1 LKALSCQFKSV
12 FLSAVFCMARDR
24 QPKPVK
30 LEAMSLGYYPVML
43 NLQGRHV
50 LFIGGGWETEIKIR
64 GLLEAGAKITLLST
78 GSHPELEPLE
88 HSGRIVWHRREYH
101 ASDLDGIWL
110 VMSHPVDKL
119 ENHEVFADAEARG
132 ILCNS
137 VDDPDR
143 CSFILPSVLRR
154 GDLVIGVS
162 TSGTAPAL
170 GVRIKQRLA
179 QEFGPEYTDFL
190 ALLREL
196 RPGIT
201 HGFGSFETRKKL
213 WYALIDSGALEQ
225 FQNGNSDLARDT
237 LETMIGARRTACRLE
252 RCKDCTGNC
261 AAHFN
266 LEPGLST

>member
-1 LKALSCQFKSV
+1 
-12 FLSAVFCMARDR
+12 
-24 QPKPVK
+24 
-30 LEAMSLGYYPVML
+30 MSLGYYPVML
-43 NLQGRHV
+43 NLQGRQV

-88 HSGRIVWHRREYH
+88 QSGQIVWHRREYQL
-101 ASDLDGIWL
+101 SDLDGIWL

-119 ENHEVFADAEARG
+119 ENHAVFADAEARG

-137 VDDPDR
+137 VDDPER

-179 QEFGPEYTDFL
+179 KEFGPEYTDFL

-225 FQNGNSDLARDT
+225 FQTGDSDLARDT
-237 LETMIGARRTACRLE
+237 LETMIESRRTACRLE
-252 RCKDCTGNC
+252 RCSDCKNHC

-266 LEPGLST
+266 LEPGVSA

>member
-1 LKALSCQFKSV
+1 
-12 FLSAVFCMARDR
+12 
-24 QPKPVK
+24 
-30 LEAMSLGYYPVML
+30 MSLGYYPVML

-78 GSHPELEPLE
+78 GSHPELESLE
-88 HSGRIVWHRREYH
+88 HSGQIVWHRREYQP
-101 ASDLDGIWL
+101 SDLDGVWL

-119 ENHEVFADAEARG
+119 ENHAVFADAQARG

-137 VDDPDR
+137 VDDPER

-225 FQNGNSDLARDT
+225 FQSGDAGLARRT
-237 LETMIGARRTACRLE
+237 LETMIESRREACRLE
-252 RCKDCTGNC
+252 RCKDCKNHC

-266 LEPGLST
+266 LEPVVSA

>member
-1 LKALSCQFKSV
+1 VNAGF
-12 FLSAVFCMARDR
+12 
-24 QPKPVK
+24 
-30 LEAMSLGYYPVML
+30 YPVML
-43 NLQGRHV
+43 NLQARRV

-64 GLLEAGAKITLLST
+64 GLLEAGAQITLLSF
-78 GSHPELEPLE
+78 GHHPELEPLE
-88 HSGRIVWHRREYH
+88 DSGQIVWHRRNYQP
-101 ASDLDGIWL
+101 SDLDGVWL
-110 VMSHPVDKL
+110 VMAHPVNKL
-119 ENHEVFADAEARG
+119 ENHAIFADAEARG

-137 VDDPDR
+137 VDDPER

-179 QEFGPEYTDFL
+179 LLYGVEYADFL

-213 WYALIDSGALEQ
+213 WYALIDSVALEQ
-225 FQNGNSDLARDT
+225 FQSGDAASARHT
-237 LETMIGARRTACRLE
+237 LETGIDSRRQACRLE
-252 RCKDCTGNC
+252 RCQDCIGNC

-266 LEPGLST
+266 LEPSVPA

>member
-1 LKALSCQFKSV
+1 MSV
-12 FLSAVFCMARDR
+12 
-24 QPKPVK
+24 
-30 LEAMSLGYYPVML
+30 GYYPVML

-78 GSHPELEPLE
+78 GSHPELERLQA
-88 HSGRIVWHRREYH
+88 SGRIIWHRRTYTE
-101 ASDLDGIWL
+101 SDLDGVWM
-110 VMSHPVDKL
+110 VMSHPVNKL
-119 ENHEVFADAEARG
+119 ENHVVFAEAEARG

-170 GVRIKQRLA
+170 GVRIKQRLV
-179 QEFGPEYTDFL
+179 QEFGPEYADFL
-190 ALLREL
+190 TLLREL

-201 HGFGSFETRKKL
+201 RGFGSFETRKKL

-225 FQNGNSDLARDT
+225 FQNGDAGLARET
-237 LETMIGARRTACRLE
+237 LETLIESRRAACRTE
-252 RCKDCTGNC
+252 RCADCSGNC

-266 LEPGLST
+266 LEPGMGA

>member
-1 LKALSCQFKSV
+1 V
-12 FLSAVFCMARDR
+12 NV
-24 QPKPVK
+24 
-30 LEAMSLGYYPVML
+30 GYYPVML
-43 NLQGRHV
+43 NLQGRRV

-64 GLLEAGAKITLLST
+64 GLLEAGAQITLVST
-78 GSHPELEPLE
+78 GSHPDLESLE
-88 HSGRIVWHRREYH
+88 ASGQIVWHRRTY
-101 ASDLDGIWL
+101 APSDLDGVWM

-119 ENHEVFADAEARG
+119 ENRAVFAEAEARG

-179 QEFGPEYTDFL
+179 DLYGPEYTAFL

-213 WYALIDSGALEQ
+213 WYALIDSPALEQ
-225 FQNGNSDLARDT
+225 FRHGETDLARGT
-237 LETMIGARRTACRLE
+237 RREACRTV
-252 RCKDCTGNC
+252 RCADCKGEC
-261 AAHFN
+261 PAHFG
-266 LEPGLST
+266 LEPNPPASIASGQA

>member
-1 LKALSCQFKSV
+1 
-12 FLSAVFCMARDR
+12 
-24 QPKPVK
+24 
-30 LEAMSLGYYPVML
+30 MSGYYPVML
-43 NLQGRHV
+43 NLQGRQV

-88 HSGRIVWHRREYH
+88 HSGRIIWHRREYQP
-101 ASDLDGIWL
+101 SDLDGIWL

-119 ENHEVFADAEARG
+119 ENHAVFADAQTRG

-137 VDDPDR
+137 VDDPMR

-196 RPGIT
+196 RPSIT

-225 FQNGNSDLARDT
+225 FQNGDAGSARDT
-237 LETMIGARRTACRLE
+237 LETMIESRRTVCRLE

-266 LEPGLST
+266 LEPGVSA

>member
-1 LKALSCQFKSV
+1 VNA
-12 FLSAVFCMARDR
+12 
-24 QPKPVK
+24 
-30 LEAMSLGYYPVML
+30 GYYPVML
-43 NLQGRHV
+43 NLQGRPV

-64 GLLEAGAKITLLST
+64 GLLEAGAKITLLSQ
-78 GSHPELEPLE
+78 GSHPDLVPLE
-88 HSGRIVWHRREYH
+88 ASGQIVWHRRAYCE
-101 ASDLDGIWL
+101 SDLDGVWM
-110 VMSHPVDKL
+110 VMSHPVNKL
-119 ENHEVFADAEARG
+119 ENQAVFADAQARG

-137 VDDPDR
+137 VDDPER

-179 QEFGPEYTDFL
+179 AMYGPEYTDFL
-190 ALLREL
+190 ALLRAL

-213 WYALIDSGALEQ
+213 WYALIDSAALEQ
-225 FQNGNSDLARDT
+225 FWADTDLARGT
-237 LETMIGARRTACRLE
+237 LETMIEARRAVCRME
-252 RCKDCTGNC
+252 RCADCSGNC

-266 LEPGLST
+266 LELGTNA

>member
-1 LKALSCQFKSV
+1 
-12 FLSAVFCMARDR
+12 
-24 QPKPVK
+24 
-30 LEAMSLGYYPVML
+30 ML
-43 NLQGRHV
+43 NLQARKV

-78 GSHPELEPLE
+78 GHHPDLEPLE
-88 HSGRIVWHRREYH
+88 DTGLIVWHRRAYQP
-101 ASDLDGIWL
+101 SDLEGVWL

-119 ENHEVFADAEARG
+119 ENHAVFADADARG
-132 ILCNS
+132 ILCNC

-143 CSFILPSVLRR
+143 CSLILPSVLRR
-154 GDLVIGVS
+154 GDLVISIS

-179 QEFGPEYTDFL
+179 QMYGSDYEDFL
-190 ALLREL
+190 TLLREL

-213 WYALIDSGALEQ
+213 WYSLIDSDALEQ
-225 FQNGNSDLARDT
+225 FQSGNAASARHT
-237 LETMIGARRTACRLE
+237 VETGIESRRQACRLE
-252 RCKDCTGNC
+252 RCADCTGNC

-266 LEPGLST
+266 LEPSVPA

>member
-1 LKALSCQFKSV
+1 MSV
-12 FLSAVFCMARDR
+12 V
-24 QPKPVK
+24 
-30 LEAMSLGYYPVML
+30 GYYPVML

-88 HSGRIVWHRREYH
+88 HSGRIVWHRREYTS
-101 ASDLDGIWL
+101 SDLDGIWL

-119 ENHEVFADAEARG
+119 ENHTVFADAEARG
-132 ILCNS
+132 SLCNS
-137 VDDPDR
+137 VDDPER

-225 FQNGNSDLARDT
+225 FQNGDAGLARDT
-237 LETMIGARRTACRLE
+237 LETMIESRRTACRLE
-252 RCKDCTGNC
+252 RCGDCKNHC

-266 LEPGLST
+266 LEPGVSA